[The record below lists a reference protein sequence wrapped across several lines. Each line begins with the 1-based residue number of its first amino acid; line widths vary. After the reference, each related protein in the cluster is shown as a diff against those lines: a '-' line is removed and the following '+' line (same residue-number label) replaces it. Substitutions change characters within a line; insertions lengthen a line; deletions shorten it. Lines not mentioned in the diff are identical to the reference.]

1 VVIDVLVILMV
12 LVVVATVIGAR
23 RRAAS
28 VQRSGRDD
36 VLAALAPVVAGSVSA
51 DQTLTGSYR
60 GYDVQAWLRTAS
72 PTPPDTPGTSN
83 ARANV
88 EIVRLRL
95 LGARGGQ
102 HWSVWRAWTIP
113 GMTWHFARSDG
124 HVVSRLMRLGG
135 MPQPDPD
142 LPDRLRAAGMIEA
155 FERLGPR
162 TNDSFPRIQFMPD
175 LRAVM
180 LERMRAMGR
189 EIPDVPMKAE
199 AEAGPWLEVEVERT
213 DERDPTPDRFREIL
227 DTTVG
232 IAELNARVNP

>member
-1 VVIDVLVILMV
+1 VVIDVLVIVMV
-12 LVVVATVIGAR
+12 LVVVATVVGAR

-28 VQRSGRDD
+28 VKRSGRDD
-36 VLAALAPVVAGSVSA
+36 VLAALAPVVAGSVSG
-51 DQTLTGSYR
+51 DQTLTGSYH
-60 GYDVQAWLRTAS
+60 GYAVQAWLRTAS
-72 PTPPDTPGTSN
+72 PSPPDTPGTSN

-95 LGARGGQ
+95 LGVSGGQ
-102 HWSVWRAWTIP
+102 PWSVWRAWTIP

-124 HVVSRLMRLGG
+124 PVVSRLSRLGG
-135 MPQPDPD
+135 MPPADPG

-155 FERLGPR
+155 FERLGPP
-162 TNDSFPRIQFMPD
+162 TNDSFPRVHFMPD

-180 LERMRAMGR
+180 IERMRAAGR
-189 EIPDVPMKAE
+189 DIPERALE
-199 AEAGPWLEVEVERT
+199 APADAGSWLEVEVERT
-213 DERDPTPDRFREIL
+213 DERDPTPDRFRQIL